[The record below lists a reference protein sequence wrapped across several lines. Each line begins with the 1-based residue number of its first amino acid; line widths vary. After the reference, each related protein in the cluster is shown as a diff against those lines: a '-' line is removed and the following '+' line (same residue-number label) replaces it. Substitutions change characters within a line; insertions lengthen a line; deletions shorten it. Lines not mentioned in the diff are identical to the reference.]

1 MITTSPAPSTSTTE
15 LVSRVLSVLRG
26 VFAAAPARQRRRA
39 SAEHTLLKSRTVAL
53 PASRG
58 LRIDCL
64 EGCLWITQD
73 GDPRDVVVQSGQS
86 FTVDRDQRA
95 LVYAMEAARV
105 RVSRS
110 ARS

>member
-1 MITTSPAPSTSTTE
+1 MTTTSPAPSTTATE
-15 LVSRVLSVLRG
+15 LVSRMLSVLRG
-26 VFAAAPARQRRRA
+26 VVAAAPARQRRHA
-39 SAEHTLLKSRTVAL
+39 SAEQTLPKSHTVAL

-73 GDPRDVVVQSGQS
+73 GDPRDVVVQTGQS

-95 LVYAMEAARV
+95 LVHAMDAARV

-110 ARS
+110 ARG